1 LPRVSEREGDGGGSE
16 RPGQADRESG
26 ATGAGRDA
34 RAAEGHAS
42 EAADPFEGLVLDEDF
57 IRGATHTEGSA
68 RARMLAEKWRREP
81 PRNTGFREAANKT
94 AAHGFPERGKRRV
107 RRRTDRAS
115 RPARRDRTNLKVAV
129 WFVLVAVL
137 LMVLANRG

>member
-1 LPRVSEREGDGGGSE
+1 MSEREGDGGGSE

-26 ATGAGRDA
+26 ATGTDRDP
-34 RAAEGHAS
+34 RAAEGHAP
-42 EAADPFEGLVLDEDF
+42 EGADPFEGLVLDEDF

-94 AAHGFPERGKRRV
+94 VPGEHRPRRAG
-107 RRRTDRAS
+107 RDRAQRIEPQDGPAS
-115 RPARRDRTNLKVAV
+115 RMDRTNLKVAV
-129 WFVLVAVL
+129 WFVVICVALLVI
-137 LMVLANRG
+137 ANKG